1 MNTKTTRDRY
11 GILPV
16 LRLISVGAG
25 FLTLSACVATHPIRK
40 GDAASYNVQLG
51 VAYMDQG
58 NLQVAKDKLD
68 KALEEDPRLPAVH
81 TARALLFD
89 RLNKPKETDDEFREA
104 LRLDGDDPS
113 IQNSYAVY
121 LCRTGRT
128 DEGVKLFQTVAA
140 NQLYR
145 TPEIAYTNAGV
156 CLRAARR
163 YPPATEQFERALS
176 IRPSYAEGVFQLV
189 ELYFMQGDLV
199 HARAQLDKYLGTFD
213 ATPDLLF
220 VGVRVTRAQGDQVA
234 AAKLSRKLRVDF
246 PSSDQARRLSELD
259 HNPG

>member
-1 MNTKTTRDRY
+1 VNMKTTRDRR
-11 GILPV
+11 GLQLALPGLV
-16 LRLISVGAG
+16 AG
-25 FLTLSACVATHPIRK
+25 VLTLSACVSEHPMHK
-40 GDAASYNVQLG
+40 QDAANYNVQLG
-51 VAYMDQG
+51 IGYMNQG
-58 NLQVAKDKLD
+58 NLPVAKDKLD
-68 KALEEDPRLPAVH
+68 KALEENPHLAAVH

-89 RLNKPKETDDEFREA
+89 RLNKPKEADEEFREA
-104 LRLDGDDPS
+104 LRLGGDDPN

-121 LCRTGRT
+121 LCRIGRT

-140 NQLYR
+140 NRLYR

-156 CLRAARR
+156 CLRADKR
-163 YPPATEQFERALS
+163 YQPAAEAFERAVAV
-176 IRPSYAEGVFQLV
+176 RPGYAEGVFQLV
-189 ELYFMQGDLV
+189 ELYFMQGKLV
-199 HARAQLDKYLGTFD
+199 DARAQLDKYLGSFD

-234 AAKLSRKLRVDF
+234 AARLSRKLRVDF